1 MCGIFG
7 VYSNSLVVK
16 SILDGLTK
24 LEYRGYDSSGISILD
39 QNKKIHTLR
48 AKGKLEKLK
57 IKLKNNC
64 FDGQIGIGHTRWATH
79 GVPSTTN
86 AHPHSSKN
94 VSIVHNGI
102 IENYTLLKKKLVK
115 LGYQFNSET
124 DSEVIA
130 HLLDYELKKEEPNIA
145 IKKMLRQLE
154 GAFAIAIIFKN
165 LNLLAGSR
173 KGSPLALGI
182 SDNSTFIGSDSVA
195 LAPFT
200 KKIIFLEEGDS
211 VFIKANSYQI
221 FNENFKKVKRKIT
234 LSSHS
239 SKNLDKGNFNHFMQK
254 EIYEQPHIIGD
265 SLSRFLDPINKKIN
279 IPDLK
284 INWKKIKKI
293 NLIACGTSY
302 YACQV
307 ATYWIEKY
315 AKINATAYLASEYR
329 YKSFV
334 DNPKETLVIF
344 ISQSGETADT
354 LAALKFVKKNK
365 CKVLSLV
372 NVIESSIAR
381 ESDFVLSIAAGPE
394 IGVASTKAFS
404 AQLCVLAS
412 LCLVISRQRKIL
424 SKSQEI
430 ILTESLL
437 ELPSS
442 ILNVLDMSEIIKGKT
457 NSIVNAKSALFLG
470 RGSSFP
476 IAMEGAL
483 KLKEISYIHAEGY
496 ASGEMKHGPIALV
509 DDKVPVIIISPKDF
523 LFEKNI
529 SNMQEIMARGGK
541 ILLITDKNGEKH
553 TEDITVKKI
562 VLPNVNE
569 FVQPILYSIPVQLI
583 AYFVAVKK
591 GTDVDQPR
599 NLAKSVTVE

>member
-7 VYSNSLVVK
+7 IFSNKLVTK
-16 SILDGLTK
+16 PILDGLTK

-39 QNKKIHTLR
+39 NNKKIHTLR
-48 AKGKLEKLK
+48 AKGKL
-57 IKLKNNC
+57 KNLINKVNKN
-64 FDGQIGIGHTRWATH
+64 FPSGFVGIGHTRWATH
-79 GVPSTTN
+79 GVPSTIN
-86 AHPHSSKN
+86 AHPHTSES

-102 IENYTLLKKKLVK
+102 IENYSHLKKKLTK
-115 LGYQFNSET
+115 LGYKFYSET

-130 HLLDYELKKEEPNIA
+130 HLLDNELKRNNPTLA
-145 IKKMLRQLE
+145 MKKMLEKLE
-154 GAFAIAIIFKN
+154 GAFAIAIMFKD

-200 KKIIFLEEGDS
+200 KKIIFLDEGDS
-211 VFIKANSYQI
+211 VFIEDSSFQI
-221 FNENFKKVKRKIT
+221 FDEDFKKVKRKIT
-234 LSSHS
+234 TSRHTN
-239 SKNLDKGNFNHFMQK
+239 KNMEKGNFNHFMQK
-254 EIYEQPHIIGD
+254 EIFEQPHIIGD
-265 SLSRFLDPINKKIN
+265 SLTRFLDPINKKIN

-284 INWKKIKKI
+284 INWKKIKKV
-293 NLIACGTSY
+293 NLIACGTSF

-315 AKINATAYLASEYR
+315 VNISANAYLASEYR
-329 YKSFV
+329 YKPYIKSSL
-334 DNPKETLVIF
+334 ETLEIF

-354 LAALKFVKKNK
+354 LAALKFAKKNK
-365 CKVLSLV
+365 SKTLSLV
-372 NVIESSIAR
+372 NVNESSISR
-381 ESDFVLSIAAGPE
+381 ESDYSLSIAAGPE

-404 AQLCVLAS
+404 AQLCVLGC
-412 LCLVISRQRKIL
+412 LCLVMARNK
-424 SKSQEI
+424 KEI
-430 ILTESLL
+430 TKAEEFTLTESLL

-442 ILNVLDMSEIIKGKT
+442 ILSVLDNSERIKLAVK
-457 NSIVNAKSALFLG
+457 NFVNAKSALFLG

-509 DDKVPVIIISPKDF
+509 DDKVPVVVIAPKDF
-523 LFEKNI
+523 LFKKNI

-541 ILLITDKNGEKH
+541 VLLITDENGDKH
-553 TEDITVKKI
+553 TKEIKIDKI

-569 FVQPILYSIPVQLI
+569 FVQPILYCIPIQLI

>member
-7 VYSNSLVVK
+7 IFSNKLVTK
-16 SILDGLTK
+16 PILDGLTK

-39 QNKKIHTLR
+39 NNKKIHTLR
-48 AKGKLEKLK
+48 AKGKL
-57 IKLKNNC
+57 KNLINKVNKN
-64 FDGQIGIGHTRWATH
+64 FPSGFVGIGHTRWATH
-79 GVPSTTN
+79 GVPSTIN
-86 AHPHSSKN
+86 AHPHTSES

-102 IENYTLLKKKLVK
+102 IENYSHLKKKLTK
-115 LGYQFNSET
+115 LGYKFYSET

-130 HLLDYELKKEEPNIA
+130 HLLDNELKRNNPTLA
-145 IKKMLRQLE
+145 MKKMLEKLE
-154 GAFAIAIIFKN
+154 GAFAIAIMFKD

-173 KGSPLALGI
+173 KGSTLALGI
-182 SDNSTFIGSDSVA
+182 SDDSTFIGSDSVA

-200 KKIIFLEEGDS
+200 KKIIFLDEGDS
-211 VFIKANSYQI
+211 VFIKESSFQI
-221 FNENFKKVKRKIT
+221 FDEDFKKVKRKIT
-234 LSSHS
+234 TSRHTN
-239 SKNLDKGNFNHFMQK
+239 KNMEKGNFNHFMQK
-254 EIYEQPHIIGD
+254 EIFEQPHIIGD
-265 SLSRFLDPINKKIN
+265 SLTRFLDPINKKIN

-284 INWKKIKKI
+284 INWKKIKKV
-293 NLIACGTSY
+293 NLIACGTSF

-315 AKINATAYLASEYR
+315 VNISANAYLASEYR
-329 YKSFV
+329 YKPYIKSAL
-334 DNPKETLVIF
+334 ETLEIF

-354 LAALKFVKKNK
+354 LAALKFAKKNK
-365 CKVLSLV
+365 SKTLSVV
-372 NVIESSIAR
+372 NVNESSISR
-381 ESDFVLSIAAGPE
+381 ESDYSLSIAAGPE

-404 AQLCVLAS
+404 AQLCVLGC
-412 LCLVISRQRKIL
+412 LCLVMARNK
-424 SKSQEI
+424 KEI
-430 ILTESLL
+430 TKVEEFTLTESLL

-442 ILNVLDMSEIIKGKT
+442 ILSILDNSEKIKLAVK
-457 NSIVNAKSALFLG
+457 NFVNAKSALFLG

-509 DDKVPVIIISPKDF
+509 DDKVPVVVIAPKDF
-523 LFEKNI
+523 LFKKNI

-541 ILLITDKNGEKH
+541 VLLITDENGDKNTKEIKI
-553 TEDITVKKI
+553 DKI

-569 FVQPILYSIPVQLI
+569 FVQPILYSIPIQLI

>member
-7 VYSNSLVVK
+7 IFSNKLVTK
-16 SILDGLTK
+16 PILDGLTK

-39 QNKKIHTLR
+39 NNKKIHTLR
-48 AKGKLEKLK
+48 AKGKL
-57 IKLKNNC
+57 KNLINKVNKN
-64 FDGQIGIGHTRWATH
+64 FPSGFVGIGHTRWATH
-79 GVPSTTN
+79 GVPSTIN
-86 AHPHSSKN
+86 AHPHTSES

-102 IENYTLLKKKLVK
+102 IENYSHLKKKLTK
-115 LGYQFNSET
+115 LGYKFYSET

-130 HLLDYELKKEEPNIA
+130 HLLDNELKRNNPTLA
-145 IKKMLRQLE
+145 MKKMLEKLE
-154 GAFAIAIIFKN
+154 GAFAIAIMFKD

-200 KKIIFLEEGDS
+200 KKIIFLDEGDS
-211 VFIKANSYQI
+211 VFIEESSFQI
-221 FNENFKKVKRKIT
+221 FDEDFKKVKRKIT
-234 LSSHS
+234 TSRHTN
-239 SKNLDKGNFNHFMQK
+239 KNMEKGNFNHFMQK
-254 EIYEQPHIIGD
+254 EIFEQPHIIGD
-265 SLSRFLDPINKKIN
+265 SLTRFLDPINKKIN

-284 INWKKIKKI
+284 INWKKIKKV
-293 NLIACGTSY
+293 NLIACGTSF

-315 AKINATAYLASEYR
+315 VNISANAYLASEYR
-329 YKSFV
+329 YKPYIKSSL
-334 DNPKETLVIF
+334 ETLEIF

-354 LAALKFVKKNK
+354 LAALKFAKKNK
-365 CKVLSLV
+365 SKTLSLV
-372 NVIESSIAR
+372 NVNESSISR
-381 ESDFVLSIAAGPE
+381 ESDYSLSIAAGPE

-404 AQLCVLAS
+404 AQLCVLGC
-412 LCLVISRQRKIL
+412 LCLVMARNK
-424 SKSQEI
+424 KEI
-430 ILTESLL
+430 TKAEEFTLTESLL

-442 ILNVLDMSEIIKGKT
+442 ILSVLDNSERIKLAVK
-457 NSIVNAKSALFLG
+457 NFVNAKSALFLG

-509 DDKVPVIIISPKDF
+509 DDKVPVVVIAPKDF
-523 LFEKNI
+523 LFKKNI

-541 ILLITDKNGEKH
+541 VLLITDENGDKH
-553 TEDITVKKI
+553 TKEIKIDKI

-569 FVQPILYSIPVQLI
+569 FVQPILYCIPIQLI